1 MSHKQNVSRALF
13 SALNRRSSL
22 QQAIIP
28 PIVTLSFGVS
38 LRYFQSVAR
47 FLRVHALEE
56 ATILIHPQKGIAH
69 TLGAHTRFNL
79 NPIVLRRFLGHTDLR
94 PAGCPEGLVHSRTP
108 FRLKVC
114 RSPGRSTCPRKPTP
128 VGKRAGHDCDVDPEK
143 TCHGWQTMPPSRCRH
158 PLLRN
163 SVVAAANPAEAP
175 ETAKTW
181 ACTAV
186 QSRSEAEMSCRR
198 AVSLR
203 TKFELSLSRS
213 NHDTYASLAM
223 KQAPWPPLWRFCAF
237 ALLDV
242 AKYL

>member
-69 TLGAHTRFNL
+69 TLDAHTRFNL

-181 ACTAV
+181 ACTAD